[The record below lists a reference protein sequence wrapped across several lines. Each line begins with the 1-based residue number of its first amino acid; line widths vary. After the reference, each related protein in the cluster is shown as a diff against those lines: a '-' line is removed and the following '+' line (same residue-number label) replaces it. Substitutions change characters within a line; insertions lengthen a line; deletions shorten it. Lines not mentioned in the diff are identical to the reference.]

1 LPVVNKHPLNQS
13 FNAAS
18 AKDIYDSFRKR
29 QQSTAGSFGKINSF
43 LFSLK
48 KEEGKGLEA
57 SLGPALPRLE
67 PSSAI

>member
-1 LPVVNKHPLNQS
+1 VVNKHPLNQS

>member
-1 LPVVNKHPLNQS
+1 VVNKHPLNQS

-29 QQSTAGSFGKINSF
+29 QQQSTASGFGKINSF

-57 SLGPALPRLE
+57 SLGPALPRFE